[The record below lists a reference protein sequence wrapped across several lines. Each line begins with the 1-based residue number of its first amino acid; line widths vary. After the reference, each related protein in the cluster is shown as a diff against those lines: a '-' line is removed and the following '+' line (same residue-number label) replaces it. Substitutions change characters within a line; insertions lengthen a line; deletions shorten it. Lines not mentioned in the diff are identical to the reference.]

1 MSNNHSY
8 LGNPELLKMRKV
20 GFLASRKISSLS
32 VLPTFD
38 WAVEISKHEDIV
50 VVSGFSSHLEKK
62 VLDFLL
68 KGKCQ
73 ILLVLARSQY
83 NAVPKEYVDYID
95 SGRMTIISVSN
106 SPRQSRATAH
116 IRNKYIAEICDEI
129 VFPIEPVGSSLYE
142 IFENNKQKSHL
153 LCLS

>member
-1 MSNNHSY
+1 MSNIPTY
-8 LGNPELLKMRKV
+8 LGNTDILKFKKV
-20 GFLASRKISSLS
+20 GFLASSKISTLS
-32 VLPTFD
+32 VLPTLD
-38 WAVEISKHEDIV
+38 WAVEISKQKNIV

-68 KGKCQ
+68 KGKGK

-83 NAVPKEYVDYID
+83 NSVPKEYADYID

-106 SPRQSRATAH
+106 SPRQSRATAL